1 MYDINVLIQQEDSSV
16 GPSTSSSTHQPEVR
30 VPPPIP
36 PPAVCQ
42 ANLMEH
48 IQTMH
53 EELFDRLALVE
64 EQIEGQ

>member
-1 MYDINVLIQQEDSSV
+1 MDYVHGILQGSHGSDI
-16 GPSTSSSTHQPEVR
+16 PSTSAAETR
-30 VPPPIP
+30 KRNIP

-53 EELFDRLALVE
+53 EELFDRLALIE
-64 EQIEGQ
+64 EQIEGG